1 MYDSIQHEQKCLVVY
16 SSSSP
21 VTYYTDQS
29 VIDRSTQALTPSI
42 IPLYNAV
49 LKPFM
54 HVLRALYVCE
64 QVSRRGVEYGT
75 LGGSKISSSLFICQ

>member
-1 MYDSIQHEQKCLVVY
+1 MYDSTKHEQKGLVVY
-16 SSSSP
+16 SSASP
-21 VTYYTDQS
+21 VTYYIDRS
-29 VIDRSTQALTPSI
+29 VIDRSTKALTPSI

-75 LGGSKISSSLFICQ
+75 LGGSKIPKSSS